1 MMATDGPPAP
11 PESLPENALGA
22 AGTAPPSVGGT
33 STGPGGGPC
42 GIDGTSPA
50 AGASGAS
57 TGGIGTPL
65 SELPGGGGG
74 NCGGGGGGGPP
85 GGRGVA
91 GGCPGLARG

>member
-1 MMATDGPPAP
+1 MATDGPP

-74 NCGGGGGGGPP
+74 NCGADGGGGAIAASGSGGVPPGTAP
-85 GGRGVA
+85 GGRG
-91 GGCPGLARG
+91 